1 MNEPDVIYLQLG
13 DDYDPLIDNF
23 KESEEVTWCTD
34 SQFETDLT
42 YCRVEPAE
50 LERLQAIEAAFFKI
64 VSPDGFH
71 QCGTYEDC
79 PECES
84 EGTHTPDC
92 KLAAALDPK

>member
-1 MNEPDVIYLQLG
+1 MSMSALEAAVEYMRRYGNSKP
-13 DDYDPLIDNF
+13 NR
-23 KESEEVTWCTD
+23 
-34 SQFETDLT
+34 LT
-42 YCRVEPAE
+42 AEKAAAE
-50 LERLQAIEAAFFKI
+50 LARLQAIELAFFKI